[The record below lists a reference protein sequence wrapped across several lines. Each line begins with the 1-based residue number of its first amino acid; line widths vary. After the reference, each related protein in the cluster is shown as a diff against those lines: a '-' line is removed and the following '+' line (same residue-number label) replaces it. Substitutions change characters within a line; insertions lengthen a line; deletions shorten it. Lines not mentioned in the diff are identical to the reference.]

1 MASPGA
7 GELLD
12 PLLESL
18 GQGEHFRAECRSL
31 LDKICALVPSA
42 GALMQ
47 GLGPS
52 ANEPAED
59 EFRRLQCAT
68 AIWAM
73 SWPGWA
79 SAPSLWGPM
88 ISLCTIMSSSGV
100 Y

>member
-68 AIWAM
+68 AIWALKRLT
-73 SWPGWA
+73 PQ
-79 SAPSLWGPM
+79 PSVSPTGDLPLGRVAEAW
-88 ISLCTIMSSSGV
+88 
-100 Y
+100 